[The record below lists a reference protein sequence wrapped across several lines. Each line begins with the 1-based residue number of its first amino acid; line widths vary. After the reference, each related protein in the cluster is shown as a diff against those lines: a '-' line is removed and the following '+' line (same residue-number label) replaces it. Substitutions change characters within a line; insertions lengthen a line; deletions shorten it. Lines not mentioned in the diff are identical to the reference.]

1 MSQAGRHIF
10 PKIIIHLN
18 FLDMSRLK
26 QSHNIDSLIT
36 DLQTIQQ
43 NQCSL
48 SEKDSESL
56 SEALRILNVLKRKKG
71 RTNEQVLSEIVK
83 VFNLLAK
90 FFR

>member
-1 MSQAGRHIF
+1 MQEDIFF
-10 PKIIIHLN
+10 PKIITHLN

-26 QSHNIDSLIT
+26 QSHSIDNLIT

-48 SEKDSESL
+48 SEQDSKTL
-56 SEALRILNVLKRKKG
+56 NEALRILNVLKRKKG
-71 RTNEQVLSEIVK
+71 RTNEQILSEIVK